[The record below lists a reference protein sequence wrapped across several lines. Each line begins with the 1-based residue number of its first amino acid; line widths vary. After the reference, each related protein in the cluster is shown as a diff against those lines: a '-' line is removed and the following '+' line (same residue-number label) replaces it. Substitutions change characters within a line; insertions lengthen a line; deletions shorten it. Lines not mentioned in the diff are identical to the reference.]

1 MTFITTATGMR
12 LDGPN
17 SKVTRKKD
25 LPNALFSC
33 DMRTARRRLHKMR
46 GLGVAGYVGI
56 SNGACTDVAMKS

>member
-12 LDGPN
+12 LDGPT

-33 DMRTARRRLHKMR
+33 SMRTARRRLYTMR

-56 SNGACTDVAMKS
+56 SSGHCTDVKLKS